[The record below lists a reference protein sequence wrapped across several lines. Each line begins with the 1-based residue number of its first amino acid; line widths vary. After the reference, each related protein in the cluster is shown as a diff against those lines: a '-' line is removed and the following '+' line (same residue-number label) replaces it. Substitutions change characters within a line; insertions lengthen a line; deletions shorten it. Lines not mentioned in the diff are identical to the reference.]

1 MNMKKAMIVLLVLV
15 TGLSGAVFAAGQIE
29 EAQGNDPSTW
39 PAWDFSD
46 EDLVK
51 VTGQVYYENLIHPEL
66 KDGSTVY
73 NLMVP
78 RMYLYS
84 VELDEGKTVTVE
96 GYLTDEF
103 PGRSPWVD
111 DDDVDGQFIAVTKA
125 VIDGEEYELDHP
137 MYGPRYSNDFR
148 GAPRMGGPGMAGRG
162 MPGPYGKGGRWDD
175 RNDWGRNNQGRRW

>member
-15 TGLSGAVFAAGQIE
+15 TGLSGAAFAAGQIE
-29 EAQGNDPSTW
+29 EAQRNAPSAR
-39 PAWDFSD
+39 PAWDFED

-51 VTGQVYYENLIHPEL
+51 VTGKVSYENRIHPEL

-103 PGRSPWVD
+103 PGRRPWGDVAD
-111 DDDVDGQFIAVTKA
+111 DNGQYIAVTKA
-125 VIDGEEYELDHP
+125 VIDGKEYELDHP
-137 MYGPRYSNDFR
+137 MYGPQFSDDFR
-148 GAPRMGGPGMAGRG
+148 GAPRMGGPGTAGRR
-162 MPGPYGKGGRWDD
+162 MPGPDGKGGRWDD
-175 RNDWGRNNQGRRW
+175 RGRRW